1 MHNWIPT
8 ESDCQWTRGIISNL
22 SLDGIWCTSFGVFKR
37 TDVDTLTLV
46 FKIVSPTYNTNVE
59 IDKVKKAVETIG
71 WKFLTRSD
79 VLSIALPFDIMG
91 FSQNG
96 KNIVAYTDDGKKTQ
110 ININKCSRCGFWYNE
125 DEHKSC
131 PYCKV

>member
-1 MHNWIPT
+1 MNDWIPT
-8 ESDCQWTRGIISNL
+8 ESDCQWMRGIISSL

-46 FKIVSPTYNTNVE
+46 FKIVTPAYNTNVE

-79 VLSIALPFDIMG
+79 VLSIALPFDVT
-91 FSQNG
+91 S
-96 KNIVAYTDDGKKTQ
+96 
-110 ININKCSRCGFWYNE
+110 SHE
-125 DEHKSC
+125 
-131 PYCKV
+131 